1 MPRQVAAPY
10 RVVMRW
16 TLASCVLLVGCAG
29 SGSLTGDPPDPT
41 TSEEVSFTTSD
52 GLTLHGTYQ
61 KAPGARRGPGLV
73 LLHQFERDRHDFDPI
88 WDELLATGTS
98 LLSFD
103 FRSHG
108 QSDEASVP
116 AVQLLSDRDQLPA
129 DVRAAIDFL
138 QSERIIDVDP
148 DRIGAVGLSVGGN
161 LAIVANHRTWGSDQ
175 TPWGVQALAT
185 VSARL
190 DRAQDLAGDDSLT
203 LRDGLYVAGADEEI
217 QAGQAVALEDVT
229 GGDREVM
236 LVNGSDAH
244 GVELLEDAAVRARIA
259 AWFGEVGL

>member
-1 MPRQVAAPY
+1 
-10 RVVMRW
+10 MRW

-52 GLTLHGTYQ
+52 GLTLQGTYQ
-61 KAPGARRGPGLV
+61 KAPGARRGPALV
-73 LLHQFERDRHDFDPI
+73 LLHQFERDRHDFDPL

-108 QSDEASVP
+108 QSDQDDVP
-116 AVQLLSDRDQLPA
+116 VLQLLSDREKLPA

-138 QSERIIDVDP
+138 QSERIVDVDP

-161 LAIVANHRTWGSDQ
+161 LAVVANHRTWGSEQ
-175 TPWGVQALAT
+175 TPWGVQAIAT

-190 DRAQDLAGDDSLT
+190 DRAEDLAGDDSLT
-203 LRDGLYVAGADEEI
+203 LRDGLYVAGANEEF
-217 QAGQAVALEDVT
+217 QAADAVALEAIT

-236 LVNGSDAH
+236 LVNGSADH
-244 GVELLEDAAVRARIA
+244 GVELLEDSAVRTRIA
-259 AWFGEVGL
+259 AWFGEVGM